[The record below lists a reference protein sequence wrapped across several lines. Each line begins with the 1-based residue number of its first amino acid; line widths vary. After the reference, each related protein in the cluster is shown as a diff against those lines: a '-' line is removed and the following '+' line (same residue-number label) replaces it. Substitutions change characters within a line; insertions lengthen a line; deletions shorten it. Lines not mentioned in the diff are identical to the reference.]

1 MGALTLTVRQYGKKK
16 PFFCKIAVAFSLWL
30 VTMPLFAFLGASGA
44 VSPHLR
50 FSSMQIFN
58 MTTLFVALLVLNIMY
73 WPNNSWTKRFPFH
86 SFHVSNK
93 AQLLKLKQKNANR
106 KELGE
111 MTEEER
117 IQMRKQEEQD
127 RLDKMDP
134 LTRFGVLLKKYEKDT
149 HACMDFAAELRVGHR
164 EIDDINAQAD
174 QTEAEQRRR
183 RERHVNRQRPKEN
196 DKLSSSDDDD
206 KRDDSGRQR
215 NDVEEGGGRRR
226 RRRRKR
232 DNSRDADEDKSDEDK
247 SDEDKSASD
256 GKRRSRRPRGRR
268 EQPH

>member
-1 MGALTLTVRQYGKKK
+1 
-16 PFFCKIAVAFSLWL
+16 
-30 VTMPLFAFLGASGA
+30 MPLFAFLGASGA

-58 MTTLFVALLVLNIMY
+58 MTTLFVALLILNIMY

-86 SFHVSNK
+86 TFHVSNK
-93 AQLLKLKQKNANR
+93 AHLLKKQANE

-149 HACMDFAAELRVGHR
+149 HACMDFAAELRVGLR

-174 QTEAEQRRR
+174 QIEAEQRRR
-183 RERHVNRQRPKEN
+183 HELRNSRQRPKDN
-196 DKLSSSDDDD
+196 DRLSSSDDDD
-206 KRDDSGRQR
+206 KRDESERQPK
-215 NDVEEGGGRRR
+215 DVEEGGGRRR
-226 RRRRKR
+226 RRRRRR
-232 DNSRDADEDKSDEDK
+232 DKSGGADEDKSDEDK
-247 SDEDKSASD
+247 SPAD
-256 GKRRSRRPRGRR
+256 GKRRSRRPRR

>member
-1 MGALTLTVRQYGKKK
+1 
-16 PFFCKIAVAFSLWL
+16 
-30 VTMPLFAFLGASGA
+30 MPLFAFLGVSGA

-58 MTTLFVALLVLNIMY
+58 MTTLFVALLILNIMY

-93 AQLLKLKQKNANR
+93 AQLLRLKQKNANQ

-149 HACMDFAAELRVGHR
+149 HACMDFAAELRVGLR

-174 QTEAEQRRR
+174 KIEAEQRRR
-183 RERHVNRQRPKEN
+183 RERRNERERPKDN
-196 DKLSSSDDDD
+196 DRLSSGDDDD
-206 KRDDSGRQR
+206 KRDESERQR

-226 RRRRKR
+226 RRRRRR
-232 DNSRDADEDKSDEDK
+232 DKSGDADEDKSDEDK
-247 SDEDKSASD
+247 SPSD
-256 GKRRSRRPRGRR
+256 GKRRSRRPRR